1 MASIKA
7 SEISDK
13 GIVILEPKGNFV
25 GGDETDELRES
36 IKNIP
41 NLRIKN

>member
-7 SEISDK
+7 TELSDK

-25 GGDETDELRES
+25 GGDETDDLRDS
-36 IKNIP
+36 IKKYSES
-41 NLRIKN
+41 RK